1 MTSAAM
7 RASDDDRE
15 RTVDV
20 LRDAYGEGRLTL
32 DEFDERTSAAYA
44 ARTWGELR
52 TLTED
57 LPVQPAFELDPDGAD
72 QSWAGQGGTGQ
83 GGARAGLDRAGLAGH
98 QPADQRLPALT
109 PLRPE
114 ALPPAMG
121 RRRSRPIG
129 PLLPIVFIWAMI
141 AAGSSNPAAAAALAC
156 LFVCLLAVRVTGGG
170 RR

>member
-20 LRDAYGEGRLTL
+20 LRDAFGEGLLTL

-57 LPVQPAFELDPDGAD
+57 LPMQPAFELDPDGAGSD
-72 QSWAGQGGTGQ
+72 GAGPDG
-83 GGARAGLDRAGLAGH
+83 AGLDRAGLDGA
-98 QPADQRLPALT
+98 RLPALT
-109 PLRPE
+109 PVRPE

-121 RRRSRPIG
+121 RRRPRPIG
-129 PLLPIVFIWAMI
+129 PLLPIVFVWAMI

-156 LFVCLLAVRVTGGG
+156 LFVCLLAVRISGGG